1 MGAPDGTISASDRS
15 KLYALTPE
23 GDLLWVAAGT
33 GGRRPISAGADGTI
47 CTAGNLITAF
57 NPDRTLKWQFPDPY
71 SRPQP
76 RGGARCRI
84 GRQHLCGAG
93 HLPRGIL
100 GLGRSSQ
107 GRWHRAVRLF
117 ATAGVRARRRR
128 SSRRRQRLVAS
139 TPPAVH
145 PAVGARSG
153 ARQYETGDE
162 PVDLPRVP
170 GQPQPAGTAGLCDT
184 MRPNAT
190 MCDHA
195 AGVAQL
201 VERQPSKLNVDGS
214 SPFARFDACA
224 HIRLLL
230 FAFVRK
236 QQAEQGVGCT
246 EGNVGPADL
255 LILPANWG
263 RFP

>member
-1 MGAPDGTISASDRS
+1 MSDRTA
-15 KLYALTPE
+15 K
-23 GDLLWVAAGT
+23 
-33 GGRRPISAGADGTI
+33 RP
-47 CTAGNLITAF
+47 
-57 NPDRTLKWQFPDPY
+57 
-71 SRPQP
+71 
-76 RGGARCRI
+76 CR
-84 GRQHLCGAG
+84 AG

-201 VERQPSKLNVDGS
+201 VERQPSKLNVVGS
-214 SPFARFDACA
+214 SPIARFDACA
-224 HIRLLL
+224 HIGSDAPAAPSARPSCPFSWPTGAL
-230 FAFVRK
+230 VRK
-236 QQAEQGVGCT
+236 RQFIGERARPKATLRFLVGT
-246 EGNVGPADL
+246 VPFVIRRMSIARYLLTAAVGRPATYVG
-255 LILPANWG
+255 IQPPT
-263 RFP
+263 RS